1 MTVFAGKDAGTART
15 TDRVSAEA
23 TSEDGAFAGDA
34 INVGR
39 AVDASAI
46 RADGSECMVVAEE
59 EEDVG
64 TLGVLFRV
72 FGTDLLCGQH
82 REDSEADD

>member
-1 MTVFAGKDAGTART
+1 MAVLAGKDAGTART
-15 TDRVSAEA
+15 TDRVGAEA
-23 TSEDGAFAGDA
+23 TSECGAFAGDA
-34 INVGR
+34 IDVGR
-39 AVDASAI
+39 VVDASAI

-64 TLGVLFRV
+64 ALWVPFRV

-82 REDSEADD
+82 R